1 MQLEEWRGQAI
12 DTVFDV
18 YSNENFDKIFM
29 EYGFV
34 DILTQVLK
42 VSGGN
47 SNLGAKSKKT
57 NKFINAVV
65 ADIQRFIAYK
75 KKMIGF

>member
-1 MQLEEWRGQAI
+1 
-12 DTVFDV
+12 
-18 YSNENFDKIFM
+18 M

-42 VSGGN
+42 VATAN
-47 SNLGAKSKKT
+47 SKSTKSKKT
-57 NKFINAVV
+57 NKFITAVV
-65 ADIQRFIAYK
+65 SDIHRFIAYK

>member
-1 MQLEEWRGQAI
+1 
-12 DTVFDV
+12 
-18 YSNENFDKIFM
+18 M